1 MAQRKRAANRAKASR
16 GTSAPGTRKTS
27 ARDSRNTSTQGSRNT
42 STQGCLF
49 WLVLAAVAI
58 AVAVAAREP
67 IKAAFARYL
76 GSKTESAKERGGQPA
91 PQTPSP
97 APAVTVHER
106 PAAKET
112 PKTTVSAPLTE
123 SLQEKPSVRPA
134 PDAKPAMRRARLHF
148 LSVKPDG
155 TTALLPVD
163 RELPQ
168 SDSPLRDAVLALLG
182 GPDAREKERGLV
194 SMIPGETR
202 LRSATVKSRTAYLDF
217 SESFR
222 FTAGGVEGLTA
233 ELRQVVSTA
242 TEFPTVDRVQIL
254 IEGQKVQYLGT
265 EGVRID
271 EPLSRASFAQ

>member
-1 MAQRKRAANRAKASR
+1 MAQRKRAANKAKA
-16 GTSAPGTRKTS
+16 
-27 ARDSRNTSTQGSRNT
+27 SRNTSTRGSRNT

-58 AVAVAAREP
+58 AVAVAARDP
-67 IKAAFARYL
+67 IKAAFARYF
-76 GSKTESAKERGGQPA
+76 GTKAESAKESGGQPA
-91 PQTPSP
+91 SQKPSP
-97 APAVTVHER
+97 APTVIVQER
-106 PAAKET
+106 PAAKEK
-112 PKTTVSAPLTE
+112 PKTTVSAPVKE
-123 SLQEKPSVRPA
+123 SVQEKTAV
-134 PDAKPAMRRARLHF
+134 RRARLHF
-148 LSVKPDG
+148 LSIKPDG

-182 GPDAREKERGLV
+182 GPDAREKDRGLV
-194 SMIPGETR
+194 SMIPAETR

-242 TEFPTVDRVQIL
+242 TEFPTVDKVQIL